1 MDTSVFLERF
11 GVRYMRD
18 ETASSPVFPEIIHV
32 PSQEHPLKR
41 CFDLLLASL
50 GLVFSLPLWL
60 MIGLAVKMED
70 GGPLFYSQERVGK
83 GGRKFKIVK
92 FRSMIRN
99 AESLTGPVWASENDG
114 RVTRVGRILRAT
126 ALDELP
132 QLWNILK
139 GDISFVGPRAER
151 PEFVQKFRK
160 TIRNYDLRLS
170 VRPGLTGLA
179 QVYGRYD
186 SGPRQKLRYDL
197 LYIKKH
203 SVWLDVKL
211 TGLSFWV
218 TFRGKWESR
227 GKKFSF
233 APGWRLKK
241 PRETRRA
248 R

>member
-1 MDTSVFLERF
+1 
-11 GVRYMRD
+11 MRD
-18 ETASSPVFPEIIHV
+18 QATIYTIPQDV
-32 PSQEHPLKR
+32 PYKLVREYPLKR
-41 CFDLLLASL
+41 AFDFILASI
-50 GLVFSLPLWL
+50 GLFLSLPVWPI
-60 MIGLAVKMED
+60 IGLAIKIED
-70 GGPLFYSQERVGK
+70 GGPLFYRQERVGK
-83 GGRKFKIVK
+83 GAKIFTIVK
-92 FRSMIRN
+92 FRSMVPD
-99 AESLTGPVWASENDG
+99 AERQTGPVWASENDG
-114 RVTRVGRILRAT
+114 RVTQVGRILRAT

-211 TGLSFWV
+211 TALSFWV

-241 PRETRRA
+241 PRGTRRA